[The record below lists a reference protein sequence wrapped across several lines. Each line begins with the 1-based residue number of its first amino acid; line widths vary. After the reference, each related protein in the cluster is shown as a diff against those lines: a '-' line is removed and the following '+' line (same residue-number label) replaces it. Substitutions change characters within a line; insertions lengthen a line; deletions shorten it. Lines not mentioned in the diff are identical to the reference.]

1 MIYSTRITENLTVTY
16 AGNTVSIRFVEPY
29 WDHTPDQT
37 VDIPIDKLNMLILAL
52 QDIANIKSKEW

>member
-1 MIYSTRITENLTVTY
+1 MIYSARVTENLTITY

-37 VDIPIDKLNMLILAL
+37 VDIPVDKLNMLILAL
-52 QDIANIKSKEW
+52 QDIEKIKQQEW